1 MKDINVGIADDH
13 SLFREGIRMIISDMP
28 GITLSLEAT
37 SGEDLLAQLVHATP
51 DVVLL
56 DLEMKGM
63 SGMDALK
70 IIRDNYPNLKVIILS
85 LHTEPRMISHLMK
98 LGANGYLIKDARKN
112 ELETAIREAYE
123 KGITFNEQMANSLL
137 TDLRGKS
144 KKPTL
149 SVALSTR
156 EKEVLELICQ
166 EHTTNAIAEKLFISE
181 RTVEGHRKNICAK
194 LDVKNSVGLVKKA
207 IALNL
212 IELS

>member
-1 MKDINVGIADDH
+1 
-13 SLFREGIRMIISDMP
+13 MIISDMP
-28 GITLSLEAT
+28 GITLCLEAT
-37 SGEDLLAQLVHATP
+37 SGEDLLAQLEHTLP

-70 IIRDNYPNLKVIILS
+70 TIRDKKPDLKVIILS

-98 LGANGYLIKDARKN
+98 LGANGYLVKDANKN
-112 ELETAIREAYE
+112 ELESTIREVYE
-123 KGITFNEQMANSLL
+123 KGIAFNEQIANSML

-144 KKPTL
+144 KKPSL
-149 SVALSTR
+149 SIALSTR
-156 EKEVLELICQ
+156 EQEVLQLICQ
-166 EHTTNAIAEKLFISE
+166 EYTTCTIAEKLFISE